1 MQGRF
6 WMKLVS
12 DANAFIS
19 ALLRPGLTR
28 KVWVCPEVFLC
39 APSYLLIELREHGA
53 ELAGKYKGSAGEFEQ
68 LESKLLSYVKLVSD
82 ADLKPYL
89 SAASS
94 LSSDQDD
101 WLYLAC
107 ALRENAAIW
116 TQDGGFTGQKRVK
129 ILTTAELAKEV
140 GLL

>member
-1 MQGRF
+1 
-6 WMKLVS
+6 MKVVV
-12 DANAFIS
+12 DANVLFSSTIKKGLTYR
-19 ALLRPGLTR
+19 ALLNPDLD
-28 KVWVCPEVFLC
+28 LC
-39 APSYLLIELREHGA
+39 APRFIAEEFLEHKEEAFLKFGGRREDFDRAVELLFSFIRLVDN
-53 ELAGKYKGSAGEFEQ
+53 S
-68 LESKLLSYVKLVSD
+68 LLL
-82 ADLKPYL
+82 PYL
-89 SAASS
+89 PAARE
-94 LSSDQDD
+94 LTTDEDD